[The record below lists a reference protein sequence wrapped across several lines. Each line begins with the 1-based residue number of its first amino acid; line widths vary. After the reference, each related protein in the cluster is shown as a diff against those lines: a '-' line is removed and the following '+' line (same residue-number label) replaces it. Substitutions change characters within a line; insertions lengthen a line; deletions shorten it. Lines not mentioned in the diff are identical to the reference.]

1 MAEIIFARNFLSTLE
16 SKPRKLSP
24 DHVEDPKNFPARTPQ
39 ILPKMPKS
47 FSRPQNLAPGQ
58 ERSVTVQ
65 LKSLRN
71 PPIDLKLTSQ
81 PLNTS
86 VLDLKLAVSERTRI
100 PTEKLKL
107 LHKKKPVADSKV
119 LKELAGEEEK
129 LVDFSIMVIGGAA
142 AVPTDEEAQAA
153 VETQPTG
160 AAALETDHFWG
171 DLKGFLTQ
179 RLKDEKEAD
188 ELTRTWRADWQ
199 SKR

>member
-1 MAEIIFARNFLSTLE
+1 
-16 SKPRKLSP
+16 
-24 DHVEDPKNFPARTPQ
+24 
-39 ILPKMPKS
+39 MPKS

-119 LKELAGEEEK
+119 LKELVGEEEK

-188 ELTRTWRADWQ
+188 ELTRTWRSDWQ